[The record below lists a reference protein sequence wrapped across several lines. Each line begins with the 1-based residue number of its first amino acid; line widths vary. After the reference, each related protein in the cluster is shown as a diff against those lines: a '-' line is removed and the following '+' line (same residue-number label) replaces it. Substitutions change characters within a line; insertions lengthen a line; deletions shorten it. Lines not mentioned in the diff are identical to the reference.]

1 MKINVLLIG
10 SGGREHALAW
20 GIAKSPL
27 LNTLFV
33 APGNPGTES
42 LGENVSL
49 DVSNHAEVQQF
60 VEEHDVKLTVVG
72 PEQPL
77 VEGIADHMEAA
88 GHKVFGPKKAAAML
102 EGSKEFAKDF
112 MARHNIPTA
121 AYKVFDQDDFEA
133 AAEYIKSQNSY
144 PVVLK
149 ADGLAGGKGVLIP
162 ESEAEAMEALQE
174 LRTGSL
180 SGAASRLVIEE
191 FMVGE
196 EASVFAI
203 CDGNSFKVIGN
214 AQDHKRVGEGD
225 TGLNTGGM
233 GAYSPAPILSAELL
247 AKTEKEII
255 LPTISGMKAEGYP
268 YTGFLY
274 VGLMITTEG
283 PKVVEYNCRFGDPEC
298 QVIIPRMESDL
309 LEVLVAS
316 TNTSLNPHS
325 KGDFSTM
332 HINFDQ
338 KYRCTVVLA
347 SGGYPQS
354 YEKGKVISGLDS
366 VQDALIFYAGTKRD
380 GDQILTNG
388 GRVLNVVG
396 SGDTLKEAIELSYA
410 AISRISFQ
418 GSFYRS
424 DIGAKGLKHLE

>member
-27 LNTLFV
+27 LNTLFI

-49 DVSNHAEVQQF
+49 NVSNHVEVKQF

-77 VEGIADHMEAA
+77 VEGIADFLERA

-112 MARHNIPTA
+112 MARHQIPTA
-121 AYKVFDQDDFEA
+121 AYKVFDQDDFDA
-133 AAEYIKSQNSY
+133 AAQYIKSQNSY

-162 ESEAEAMEALQE
+162 ETEAEAMEALEE
-174 LRTGSL
+174 LKTGSL

-191 FMVGE
+191 FMEGE

-203 CDGNSFKVIGN
+203 CDGNTFKVIGN

-233 GAYSPAPILSAELL
+233 GAYSPAPILTAELL
-247 AKTEKEII
+247 AQTEKEII
-255 LPTISGMKAEGYP
+255 MPTIQGMKAEGYP

-274 VGLMITTEG
+274 VGLMITADG

-316 TNTSLNPHS
+316 GEGKLAHS
-325 KGDFSTM
+325 RIS
-332 HINFDQ
+332 FDS
-338 KYRCTVVLA
+338 KFRCTVVLA

-354 YEKGKVISGLDS
+354 YEKGKVISGLGE
-366 VQDALIFYAGTKRD
+366 VQEVLIFHAGTKRD
-380 GDQILTNG
+380 GEQIVTNG

-396 SGDTLKEAIELSYA
+396 SGDTLQEAIDQTYA
-410 AISRISFQ
+410 EITKISFE

>member
-27 LNTLFV
+27 LNTLFI
-33 APGNPGTES
+33 APGNPGTKS

-49 DVSNHAEVQQF
+49 NVSNHAEVKQF

-77 VEGIADHMEAA
+77 VEGIADFLEHA

-112 MARHNIPTA
+112 MARHQIPTA
-121 AYKVFDQDDFEA
+121 AYKVFDQDDFDA
-133 AAEYIKSQNSY
+133 AAQYIKSQNSY

-162 ESEAEAMEALQE
+162 ETEAEAMEALEE
-174 LRTGSL
+174 LKTGSL

-191 FMVGE
+191 FMEGE

-203 CDGNSFKVIGN
+203 CDGNTFKVIGN

-233 GAYSPAPILSAELL
+233 GAYSPAPIITAELL
-247 AKTEKEII
+247 AQTEKEII
-255 LPTISGMKAEGYP
+255 MPTIQGMKAEGYP

-274 VGLMITTEG
+274 VGLMITADG

-316 TNTSLNPHS
+316 GEGKLAHS
-325 KGDFSTM
+325 RIS
-332 HINFDQ
+332 FDS
-338 KYRCTVVLA
+338 KFRCTVVLA

-354 YEKGKVISGLDS
+354 YEKGKVISGLGE
-366 VQDALIFYAGTKRD
+366 VQQALIFHAGTKSD
-380 GDQILTNG
+380 GEQIVTNG

-396 SGDTLKEAIELSYA
+396 SGDTLQEAIDQTYA
-410 AISRISFQ
+410 EITKISFE
-418 GSFYRS
+418 GSYYRS

>member
-20 GIAKSPL
+20 GIAKSSL
-27 LNTLFV
+27 LGQLFI
-33 APGNPGTES
+33 APGNPGTDS
-42 LGENVSL
+42 LGKNVSL
-49 DVSNHAEVQQF
+49 DVSNHKAVLEF
-60 VEEHDVKLTVVG
+60 VESNDIKLTVVG

-77 VEGIADHMEAA
+77 VDGIADFLEER
-88 GHKVFGPKKAAAML
+88 GHKVFGPKKIPAML

-112 MARHNIPTA
+112 MARHAIPTA
-121 AYKVFDQDDFEA
+121 AYKVFDQSEFDHA
-133 AAEYIKSQNSY
+133 ADYIKSQNLY

-162 ESEAEAMEALQE
+162 ESESEAMKALEE
-174 LRTGSL
+174 LKTGSL

-191 FMVGE
+191 FMAGE

-233 GAYSPAPILSAELL
+233 GAYSPAPIVTDKLL
-247 AKTEKEII
+247 GIVENDII
-255 LPTISGMKAEGYP
+255 RPTIDGMKAEGNP

-274 VGLMITTEG
+274 VGLMITAEG

-298 QVIIPRMESDL
+298 QVIIPRLESDL
-309 LEVLVAS
+309 LEALVAS
-316 TNTSLNPHS
+316 GEGKLAET
-325 KGDFSTM
+325 D
-332 HINFDQ
+332 INFDS

-354 YEKGKVISGLDS
+354 YEKGKVISGLDT
-366 VQDALIFYAGTKRD
+366 VENALIFHAGTKQES
-380 GDQILTNG
+380 DQILSNG

-396 SGDTLKEAIELSYA
+396 SGDTLQEAIDQSYA
-410 AISRISFQ
+410 AIKKISFE

-424 DIGAKGLKHLE
+424 DIGAKGLKHLS

>member
-27 LNTLFV
+27 LNTLFI

-49 DVSNHAEVQQF
+49 NVSNHAEVKQF

-77 VEGIADHMEAA
+77 VEGIADFLERA

-112 MARHNIPTA
+112 MARHQIPTA
-121 AYKVFDQDDFEA
+121 AYKVFDQDDFDA
-133 AAEYIKSQNSY
+133 AAQYIKSQNSY

-162 ESEAEAMEALQE
+162 ETEAEAMEALEE
-174 LRTGSL
+174 LKTGSL

-191 FMVGE
+191 FMEGE

-203 CDGNSFKVIGN
+203 CDGNTFKVIGN

-233 GAYSPAPILSAELL
+233 GAYSPAPILTAELL
-247 AKTEKEII
+247 AQTEKEII
-255 LPTISGMKAEGYP
+255 MPTIQGMKAEGYP

-274 VGLMITTEG
+274 VGLMITADG

-316 TNTSLNPHS
+316 GEGKLAHS
-325 KGDFSTM
+325 GIS
-332 HINFDQ
+332 FDS
-338 KYRCTVVLA
+338 KFRCTVVLA

-354 YEKGKVISGLDS
+354 YEKGKVISGLGE
-366 VQDALIFYAGTKRD
+366 VQEALIFHAGTKRD
-380 GDQILTNG
+380 GEQIVTNG

-396 SGDTLKEAIELSYA
+396 SGDTLQEAIDQTYA
-410 AISRISFQ
+410 EITKISFE

>member
-27 LNTLFV
+27 LDQLFI
-33 APGNPGTES
+33 APGNPGTAA
-42 LGENVSL
+42 LGSNVVL
-49 DVSNHAEVQQF
+49 DVSDHQAVVDFIESN
-60 VEEHDVKLTVVG
+60 DIKLAVVG

-77 VEGIADHMEAA
+77 VDGIADFLEDK
-88 GHKVFGPKKAAAML
+88 GHKVFGPKKVPAML
-102 EGSKEFAKDF
+102 EGSKEFAKDL
-112 MARHNIPTA
+112 MARHDIPTA
-121 AYKVFDQDDFEA
+121 AYKVFDQSEFDVA
-133 AAEYIKSQNSY
+133 ADYIKSQGTY

-162 ESEAEAMEALQE
+162 ESESEAMEALEE
-174 LRTGSL
+174 LKSGSL

-233 GAYSPAPILSAELL
+233 GAYSPAPIVTDELL
-247 AKTEKEII
+247 AQVEESII
-255 LPTISGMKAEGYP
+255 KPTIDGMKAEGNP

-274 VGLMITTEG
+274 VGLMITADG

-298 QVIIPRMESDL
+298 QVIIPR
-309 LEVLVAS
+309 LE
-316 TNTSLNPHS
+316 T
-325 KGDFSTM
+325 D
-332 HINFDQ
+332 
-338 KYRCTVVLA
+338 
-347 SGGYPQS
+347 
-354 YEKGKVISGLDS
+354 
-366 VQDALIFYAGTKRD
+366 
-380 GDQILTNG
+380 
-388 GRVLNVVG
+388 
-396 SGDTLKEAIELSYA
+396 
-410 AISRISFQ
+410 
-418 GSFYRS
+418 
-424 DIGAKGLKHLE
+424 

>member
-27 LNTLFV
+27 LDQLFI
-33 APGNPGTES
+33 APGNPGTAA
-42 LGENVSL
+42 LGSNVVL
-49 DVSNHAEVQQF
+49 DVSDHQAVVDFIESNNI
-60 VEEHDVKLTVVG
+60 KLTVVG

-77 VEGIADHMEAA
+77 VDGIADFLEDK
-88 GHKVFGPKKAAAML
+88 GHKVFGPKKVPAML
-102 EGSKEFAKDF
+102 EGSKEFAKDL
-112 MARHNIPTA
+112 MARHDIPTA
-121 AYKVFDQDDFEA
+121 AYKVFDQSEFGA
-133 AAEYIKSQNSY
+133 AADYIKSQGSY

-162 ESEAEAMEALQE
+162 ESETEAMEALEE
-174 LRTGSL
+174 LKSGSL

-233 GAYSPAPILSAELL
+233 GAYSPAPIVTDELL
-247 AKTEKEII
+247 AQVEESII
-255 LPTISGMKAEGYP
+255 KPTIDGMKAEGNP

-274 VGLMITTEG
+274 VGLMITAEG

-298 QVIIPRMESDL
+298 QVIIPRLESDL
-309 LEVLVAS
+309 LEALVAS
-316 TNTSLNPHS
+316 GEGKLAETKIS
-325 KGDFSTM
+325 
-332 HINFDQ
+332 FDS

-354 YEKGKVISGLDS
+354 YEKGKVINGLEAAEN
-366 VQDALIFYAGTKRD
+366 ALIFHAGTKLE

-396 SGDTLKEAIELSYA
+396 SGDTLQEAIDESYA
-410 AISRISFQ
+410 TIKNISFE

-424 DIGAKGLKHLE
+424 DIGAKGLKHLS

>member
-27 LNTLFV
+27 LNTLFI
-33 APGNPGTES
+33 APGNPGTKS

-49 DVSNHAEVQQF
+49 NVSNHAEVKQF

-77 VEGIADHMEAA
+77 VEGIADFLEHA

-112 MARHNIPTA
+112 MARHQIPTA
-121 AYKVFDQDDFEA
+121 AYKVFDQDDFDA
-133 AAEYIKSQNSY
+133 AAQYIKSQNSY

-162 ESEAEAMEALQE
+162 ETEAEAMEALEE
-174 LRTGSL
+174 LKTGSL

-191 FMVGE
+191 FMEGE

-203 CDGNSFKVIGN
+203 CDGNTFKVIGN

-233 GAYSPAPILSAELL
+233 GAYSPAPIITAELL
-247 AKTEKEII
+247 AQTEKEII
-255 LPTISGMKAEGYP
+255 MPTIQGMKAEGYP

-274 VGLMITTEG
+274 VGLMITADG

-316 TNTSLNPHS
+316 GEGKLAHS
-325 KGDFSTM
+325 RIS
-332 HINFDQ
+332 FDS
-338 KYRCTVVLA
+338 KFRCTVVLA

-354 YEKGKVISGLDS
+354 YEKGKVISGLGE
-366 VQDALIFYAGTKRD
+366 VQQALIFHAGTKSD
-380 GDQILTNG
+380 GEQIVTNG

-396 SGDTLKEAIELSYA
+396 SGDTLQEAIDQTYA
-410 AISRISFQ
+410 EITKISFE

>member
-1 MKINVLLIG
+1 MSLNVLLIG
-10 SGGREHALAW
+10 SGGREHALLGNCKITIISHALH
-20 GIAKSPL
+20 S
-27 LNTLFV
+27 T
-33 APGNPGTES
+33 GNPGTES

-60 VEEHDVKLTVVG
+60 IEDNNVKLTVVG

-77 VEGIADHMEAA
+77 VEGIADYLEKA

-121 AYKVFDQDDFEA
+121 KYEVFDQDDFDA
-133 AAEYIKSQNSY
+133 AAAYIKAQNSY
-144 PVVLK
+144 PIVLK

-162 ESEAEAMEALQE
+162 ESEAEAMEALEE
-174 LRTGSL
+174 LRSGSL
-180 SGAASRLVIEE
+180 SGDASRLVIEE

-203 CDGNSFKVIGN
+203 CDGNTFKVIGN

-233 GAYSPAPILSAELL
+233 GAYSPAPILTAELL

-255 LPTISGMKAEGYP
+255 LPTINGMKSEGYP

-274 VGLMITTEG
+274 VGLMITEEG
-283 PKVVEYNCRFGDPEC
+283 PRVVEYNCRFGDPEC
-298 QVIIPRMESDL
+298 QVITPRMQSDL
-309 LEVLVAS
+309 LEIMLNSVDGKLEL
-316 TNTSLNPHS
+316 TN
-325 KGDFSTM
+325 
-332 HINFDQ
+332 INFDD

-354 YEKGKVISGLDS
+354 YEKGKTISGLDS
-366 VQDALIFYAGTKRD
+366 VNDAMIFHAGTKQE
-380 GDQILTNG
+380 GDQIVTNG

-396 SGDTLKEAIELSYA
+396 AGETLKKAIDQAYA
-410 AISRISFQ
+410 DIEKLLLKDRFI
-418 GSFYRS
+418 GR
-424 DIGAKGLKHLE
+424 IGAKGLRHVD